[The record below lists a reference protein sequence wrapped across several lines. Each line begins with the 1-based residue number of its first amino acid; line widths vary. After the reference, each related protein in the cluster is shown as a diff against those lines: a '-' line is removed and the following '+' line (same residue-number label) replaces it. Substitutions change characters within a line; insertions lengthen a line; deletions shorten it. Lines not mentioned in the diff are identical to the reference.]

1 MSSEVKANKISPAT
15 GTDVTLGDASDTFTI
30 PASATIQV
38 ASSGEIDIASGATL
52 DVNGTLDVTG
62 ATVTGLS
69 AGKVLQVVSSTK
81 TDTASTTSTS
91 FVTTGLEVSITP
103 SATSSKIFI
112 IANPVLGGGQN
123 SLVGA
128 QLWRDAS
135 VLIQGDTAGN
145 RIRLSTGW
153 LYSYA
158 HYEGH
163 NTPVVYLDSP
173 SSTSSLT
180 YKLMYSTSNASYTA
194 YMNRSELDSDTIYFG
209 RSASTITVMEIEG

>member
-1 MSSEVKANKISPAT
+1 MSEVKTAKLSPRT
-15 GTDVTLGDASDTFTI
+15 GAGTVTLGTSGDTFDV
-30 PASATIQV
+30 P
-38 ASSGEIDIASGATL
+38 SG
-52 DVNGTLDVTG
+52 VTLDVTG

-69 AGKVLQVVSSTK
+69 AGKVLQVVSAVK
-81 TDTASTTSTS
+81 TDTASTLSTT

-123 SLVGA
+123 SLVGP

-135 VLIQGDTAGN
+135 VLIQGDTAGS
-145 RIRLSTGW
+145 RSRLSSGW
-153 LYSYA
+153 LYAYA

-163 NTPVVYLDSP
+163 NHPVVYLDSP

-180 YKLMYSTSNASYTA
+180 YKLMYSTSNGSYAA
-194 YMNRSELDSDTIYFG
+194 YLNRSELDSDAIQYG
-209 RSASTITVMEIEG
+209 RGASTITVMEIAG